1 MFVVE
6 GFVGLIRHE
15 VSQNLVQGFRLG
27 NEEGGNYSS
36 SICRRNFVFKG
47 RVSGQFVNF
56 ESNFTRF

>member
-6 GFVGLIRHE
+6 GFVCLIRYE
-15 VSQNLVQGFRLG
+15 VSQYLVQGFRLG
-27 NEEGGNYSS
+27 NEEGGNYSY
-36 SICRRNFVFKG
+36 SIYRRNFVFKG